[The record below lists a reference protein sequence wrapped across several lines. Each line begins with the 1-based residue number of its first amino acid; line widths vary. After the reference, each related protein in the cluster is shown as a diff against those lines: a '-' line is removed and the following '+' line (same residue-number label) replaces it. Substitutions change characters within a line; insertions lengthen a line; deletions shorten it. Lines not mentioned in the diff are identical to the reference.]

1 MKRSGCLIAVLVT
14 VLVAVGGGYAV
25 FQYGIGLIEGE
36 VREDLA
42 GNPVVREH
50 LGEIRELELDY
61 TESGALP
68 GEEDFAFRVEGTRGS
83 GMIRATVITGDDD
96 LEHVTRGTLTLA
108 SGETFDLFPE
118 VPGEVPDEVTDEVPG
133 GVTDEAHEELMRYGI
148 QLIEEEVR
156 DDLAEHPLI
165 REHLGEIHEL
175 GLRLPA
181 SGLLPGEDDFEFEVR
196 GAKASGVLRGTVITG
211 DDDLEHMTRGT
222 LTLTD
227 GTVVD
232 LFPAAETDEPSD
244 D

>member
-25 FQYGIGLIEGE
+25 FQYGIGLIEEE

-108 SGETFDLFPE
+108 SGETLDLFP
-118 VPGEVPDEVTDEVPG
+118 EVPG